1 MLMSIIHANSF
12 ESKQFSTYFF
22 LSNST
27 CPLYES
33 FCSLFLPTSLSL
45 SHFLYLLAYLLF
57 LSMFSVLD
65 VAFPFKC
72 CITSFRNLIPRRS
85 AFNGILHHLFISFF
99 LESDSQTFC
108 FFFFFFF
115 KLLLKYS
122 CLHFPPAIPT
132 SHLWSYPPL
141 ALSMGPSY
149 MFLDNCSPFS
159 LHYPFPPPL
168 WLLSVCSLSQC
179 LWFCFA
185 CLFVLL
191 IRFHLQVRSYGI
203 CQTFCF

>member
-45 SHFLYLLAYLLF
+45 SHFLYLLACLLF

-108 FFFFFFF
+108 FFFLFF
-115 KLLLKYS
+115 LNCCWS
-122 CLHFPPAIPT
+122 IVVSTFPQPSPPPT
-132 SHLWSYPPL
+132 FDPT
-141 ALSMGPSY
+141 
-149 MFLDNCSPFS
+149 
-159 LHYPFPPPL
+159 PL
-168 WLLSVCSLSQC
+168 WLCPWVLHTCSLTTVPLFRSIILSHLPSDYCQ
-179 LWFCFA
+179 
-185 CLFVLL
+185 FVLYL
-191 IRFHLQVRSYGI
+191 NVSGSVLLA
-203 CQTFCF
+203 CFVD